1 MKKSILIIISI
12 FATVFCTAQSYN
24 FEQGVKAFKEDNL
37 EQALDFFGRELNDNP
52 KNPVAY
58 FYCAVIYKYN
68 ENYAA
73 ALSNINNSIKNFTK
87 KDKEW
92 LASAYK
98 LRADINVEIE
108 NFDKAFE
115 DYALAIKM
123 TPNDLD
129 FYIDRA
135 QVYFD
140 LKKYEKSES
149 DYRQVLKI
157 DESNLLGWAG
167 LGRNYLSQKKYNE
180 AEQTL
185 NKLIKLD
192 PEYTGGYYYRSLLYI
207 EQKKYDEAINDIFQ
221 CFLIDETD
229 RQVRSLFVSFAK
241 KNPSLALSKVNAKIA
256 ANPQNDSWYFIRAQI
271 QETKSN
277 FISAIEDYSKV
288 LELTDVRFKSS
299 ILEYRAD
306 CYKNA
311 GVYSKSIADY
321 TESISLDSTNAYM
334 YGYRADAKRLM
345 GDYQGAINDFT
356 LAINIEPR
364 EDWFYYRR
372 GWVKDEFLKDYKG
385 GLDDYNEAISI
396 NKDYAYTYL
405 NRGRLYFEKLN
416 SPEKG
421 KLDFERILLLDSIVK
436 SEGNCKHFALFHLGR
451 KNDAIQWANKI
462 IEQYPTEGNY
472 YDLACL
478 FSLMNEQKDA
488 IENLTLAFQNG
499 YRDFTHLSKDDDLD
513 NIRNTPEFKNLV
525 LEWQEVFE
533 NSLKVELNERPLMT
547 EKKSETVTIPMA
559 PKGSGIYEVS
569 CKVNDLRLNFIFD
582 TGASEISISQ
592 TEALFMLK
600 NGYLNSNDIMGKQS
614 YMDAN
619 GNISIGTKIRL
630 RQVDFGGLILENITA
645 SVVHNDK
652 APLLFGQSALG
663 KYGKIIIDNQ
673 KNTITIIKEN

>member
-12 FATVFCTAQSYN
+12 FASVFCTAQSYN
-24 FEQGVKAFKEDNL
+24 FEQGVKAYKEDNL

-58 FYCAVIYKYN
+58 IYCAVIYKYN
-68 ENYAA
+68 ENYAT
-73 ALSNINNSIKNFTK
+73 ALSNINNSIKNFTT

-115 DYALAIKM
+115 DFALAIKM

-157 DESNLLGWAG
+157 DESNLRGWAG

-185 NKLIKLD
+185 NKLIKLS
-192 PEYTGGYYYRSLLYI
+192 PEYTGGYYYRSLVYN

-241 KNPSLALSKVNAKIA
+241 NNPSLALSKVNAKIA

-277 FISAIEDYSKV
+277 FISAIADYSKV
-288 LELTDVRFKSS
+288 MELTDVRFKSS

-311 GVYSKSIADY
+311 GFYSKSIADY

-436 SEGNCKHFALFHLGR
+436 SGGNCKHYALFHLGR
-451 KNDAIQWANKI
+451 KDDAIQWANKI

-478 FSLMNEQKDA
+478 FSLMDEQKDA
-488 IENLTLAFQNG
+488 IKNLTLAFQNG

-513 NIRNTPEFKNLV
+513 NIRNTPEFKYLV

-547 EKKSETVTIPMA
+547 KKKSETVTIPMT

-630 RQVDFGGLILENITA
+630 RQVDLGGLILENITA

>member
-288 LELTDVRFKSS
+288 MELTDVRFKSS